1 MSSRVRPTTRVFLAA
16 ALLALPGRALA
27 VERAV
32 ETVTLRSGQT
42 LAEVLYQSGIP
53 AGEVQPTLDALVHVL
68 DFARVRSGSS
78 LRIETEEGHLRF
90 FEIHDGPANEWC
102 VRRDG
107 ERFQGFKRDIPVHR
121 SVVSVEATIQSSLFQ
136 AFIDA
141 GQDPQLAPLIADV
154 FAWDIDFYVD
164 PRPGDRMR
172 AVVERIEADGQ
183 LLGYGDV
190 EAAEYHGGAQSAV
203 GERTVFRYVDREG
216 VVGYFDAS
224 GQSARR
230 TFLKSPLKF
239 AHVTSGFGMR
249 VHPLLGYRKEHEGV
263 DYAAP
268 VGTPVW
274 AVGDGAV
281 EAAGFKGA
289 NGNYVA
295 IKHRNGL
302 ETVYCHL
309 SRIAEGIRAGAR
321 VLQKRVIG
329 FVGATGLATGPH
341 LHYALKKDSHFMNP
355 LALKV
360 PRAEP
365 ISPHELPDFRAAIDP
380 LLQQLGGAPPP
391 MVKPAPVAQSL

>member
-1 MSSRVRPTTRVFLAA
+1 MIRN
-16 ALLALPGRALA
+16 LLVACVA
-27 VERAV
+27 VGACRAV
-32 ETVTLRSGQT
+32 AWEREVQTVTLRSGQT

-53 AGEVQPTLDALVHVL
+53 APDVQSTLDALHEAHVL

-78 LRIETEEGHLRF
+78 LRIETEGSRLRF
-90 FEIHDGPANEWC
+90 FELHDGPANEWC
-102 VRRDG
+102 VRREG
-107 ERFQGFKRDIPVHR
+107 ERFEGFKRDIPIHKN
-121 SVVSVEATIQSSLFQ
+121 VVSIEAVIQSSLFQ
-136 AFIDA
+136 AFVDA

-164 PRPGDRMR
+164 PRPGDRIR
-172 AVVERIEADGQ
+172 AVVERIEADGR
-183 LLGYGDV
+183 LLGYGEV
-190 EAAEYHGGAQSAV
+190 QAAEYLGGPHSAI
-203 GERTVFRYVDREG
+203 GDRSVFRYVDREG
-216 VVGYFDAS
+216 SVGYYDAT

-239 AHVTSGFGMR
+239 AHVTSGYGMR
-249 VHPLLGYRKEHEGV
+249 VHPLLGYRKEHAGV
-263 DYAAP
+263 DYAAA

-274 AVGDGAV
+274 AVGDGAI
-281 EAAGFKGA
+281 EAAGYKGS

-302 ETVYCHL
+302 ETFYCHL
-309 SRIAEGIRAGAR
+309 SRIAEGIHTGAR

-341 LHYALKKDSHFMNP
+341 LHYALKKGGQFMNP

-365 ISPHELPDFRAAIDP
+365 ISPRELPDFRAAVDP
-380 LLQQLGGAPPP
+380 LLVLLHGPPP
-391 MVKPAPVAQSL
+391 VADKPASVAQSL

>member
-1 MSSRVRPTTRVFLAA
+1 MNLVLA
-16 ALLALPGRALA
+16 ALLLLTVPAVSEARGR
-27 VERAV
+27 EV

-53 AGEVQPTLDALVHVL
+53 APEVQPTLDALVHVL
-68 DFARVRSGSS
+68 DFSRVRSGSS
-78 LRIETEEGHLRF
+78 LRIETEDNQLRF

-107 ERFQGFKRDIPVHR
+107 THFVGFKRDIAVHKT
-121 SVVSVEATIQSSLFQ
+121 VVSIEASIRSSLFQ
-136 AFIDA
+136 AFVDA

-164 PRPGDRMR
+164 PRPGDRIR
-172 AVVERIEADGQ
+172 AVVERIEADGH
-183 LLGYGDV
+183 LIGYG
-190 EAAEYHGGAQSAV
+190 EIQAAEYLGSPSSPV

-216 VVGYFDAS
+216 VVAYYDAT
-224 GQSARR
+224 GQSSRR

-239 AHVTSGFGMR
+239 AHITSGYGMR
-249 VHPLLGYRKEHEGV
+249 FHPILGYRKEHEGV
-263 DYAAP
+263 DYAAE

-274 AVGDGAV
+274 AIGDGSV

-295 IKHRNGL
+295 LKHRNGL
-302 ETVYCHL
+302 ETFYCHL
-309 SRIAEGIRAGAR
+309 SRIAEGIHAGAH

-329 FVGATGLATGPH
+329 YVGATGLATGPH
-341 LHYALKKDSHFMNP
+341 LHYALKQGGHFMNP
-355 LALKV
+355 LGLKL

-365 ISPHELPDFRAAIDP
+365 ISPRELPDFRAAVDP
-380 LLQQLGGAPPP
+380 LLQALRGAAPSGD
-391 MVKPAPVAQSL
+391 KQPASVAQSL